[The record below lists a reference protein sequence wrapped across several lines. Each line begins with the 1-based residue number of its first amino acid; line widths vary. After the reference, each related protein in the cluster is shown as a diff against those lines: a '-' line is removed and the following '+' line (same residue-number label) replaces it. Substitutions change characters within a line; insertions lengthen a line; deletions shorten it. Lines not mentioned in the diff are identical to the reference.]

1 MPVRT
6 SQSTETRQ
14 KFTRMQNAK
23 LCGIKAEEELT
34 LVQKVAMQ
42 TLTLKEGR

>member
-1 MPVRT
+1 
-6 SQSTETRQ
+6 
-14 KFTRMQNAK
+14 MQNAK